1 MSELKKAVRA
11 NLYSVHWQSSKEGGY
26 FHSTYRVLALDVI
39 DAIRQSKPE
48 RSSCEIQCSS
58 VDMLAEGITILI
70 SPKVLTEAYGSSGYF
85 NDDAWRKML
94 GVTEQES
101 FNGRRDKEPRA

>member
-1 MSELKKAVRA
+1 
-11 NLYSVHWQSSKEGGY
+11 
-26 FHSTYRVLALDVI
+26 
-39 DAIRQSKPE
+39 
-48 RSSCEIQCSS
+48 
-58 VDMLAEGITILI
+58 MLAEGITILI